1 MAIGDDKS
9 LLPLGLYVSQPNLS
23 TGGGNA
29 SRVEQWVGS
38 GTQCRPDSI
47 SGPDRLDLRP
57 IDGVPYCEEDADE

>member
-38 GTQCRPDSI
+38 GT
-47 SGPDRLDLRP
+47 
-57 IDGVPYCEEDADE
+57 